1 MAGNVIAG
9 FLVRLGFLVDKDEA
23 KKFQGTVDSVSK
35 GMQSLTKK
43 GIAFGVAFTG
53 AVAKANSEVTKLYN
67 LANRTGS
74 SISGLKALGSAME
87 TVGGSA
93 EDINGAIAQLSD
105 NIKYLNYEPVIN
117 SLGVSLRDAQGNARD
132 MTDVML
138 DLRSVLASM
147 PQQQAKV
154 YAEMLGLGG
163 AFEAIMKQDF
173 PTELKRSKDLLGG
186 LSVILDKNHES
197 TRQFSNEFGRLWEV
211 IATGAQ
217 SASSELTALLGLDTK
232 LADLNSSLAK
242 GLEDFIKWQSEIIKG
257 SDSFWDWLSKSFF
270 EPTSNFASETRKE
283 TLAPEV
289 EEVLAENRPDGFK
302 NQGGELIQPKSEK
315 KEIEL
320 IQPKRSER
328 SLELNKRILE
338 LSGDEVFSD
347 EKTLV
352 DTVQNETPQK
362 LEERVI
368 EVIKEKPNDVGFESL
383 KQTINGRVENDYFK
397 TPIASRMGDTITNNS
412 STNTVNQGAKNI
424 TVNQNINITGVN
436 DPERIKREISPAPV
450 IYNQVQSAM

>member
-67 LANRTGS
+67 IANRTGS
-74 SISGLKALGSAME
+74 SISGLKALGTAME

-154 YAEMLGLGG
+154 YAEMLGLGQ
-163 AFEAIMKQDF
+163 AFEAIMKRDF
-173 PTELKRSKDLLGG
+173 PAEVKRSRDLLGG
-186 LSVILDKNHES
+186 LGSILDKNHES
-197 TRQFSNEFGRLWEV
+197 TRQFTNEFGRLWDV

-232 LADLNSSLAK
+232 LADLNNSLAK
-242 GLEDFIKWQSEIIKG
+242 GLEDFVKWQSEIIKG

-270 EPTSNFASETRKE
+270 EPTSNFASKTRKE
-283 TLAPEV
+283 TLASEV
-289 EEVLAENRPDGFK
+289 EENLANNRPVGFV
-302 NQGGELIQPKSEK
+302 NSGGELIKAKTGKRVISMVT
-315 KEIEL
+315 
-320 IQPKRSER
+320 PKRSQYGLDAMQR
-328 SLELNKRILE
+328 AIELG
-338 LSGDEVFSD
+338 GDESYF
-347 EKTLV
+347 
-352 DTVQNETPQK
+352 DTPM
-362 LEERVI
+362 
-368 EVIKEKPNDVGFESL
+368 
-383 KQTINGRVENDYFK
+383 
-397 TPIASRMGDTITNNS
+397 ASRMGATVTNNS
-412 STNTVNQGAKNI
+412 TSNTVNQGAKNI

-436 DPERIKREISPAPV
+436 DPQRIKREINPAPV
-450 IYNQVQSAM
+450 IYNQVQSAL

>member
-9 FLVRLGFLVDKDEA
+9 FLVRLGFIVDKDEA
-23 KKFQGTVDSVSK
+23 KKFEGTVDSVSK
-35 GMQSLTKK
+35 GMQALTKK

-53 AVAKANSEVTKLYN
+53 AVAKANSEVNKLYN
-67 LANRTGS
+67 IANRTGS
-74 SISGLKALGSAME
+74 SISGLKALGTAMD

-93 EDINGAIAQLSD
+93 EDINSAIAQLSD

-117 SLGVSLRDAQGNARD
+117 SLGVSLRDANGNARD

-154 YAEMLGLGG
+154 YAEMLGLGQ

-173 PTELKRSKDLLGG
+173 PAEVKRSRDLLGG
-186 LSVILDKNHES
+186 LGAILDKNHES
-197 TRQFSNEFGRLWEV
+197 TRTFANEFGRLWDV

-232 LADLNSSLAK
+232 LADLNNRLSK
-242 GLEDFIKWQSEIIKG
+242 GILDFINWQSDIIKNA
-257 SDSFWDWLSKSFF
+257 DSFWNWLGKTV
-270 EPTSNFASETRKE
+270 EPVLTFASKTRQE
-283 TLAPEV
+283 TLSTEV
-289 EEVLAENRPDGFK
+289 KENIETNRIEGYTNK
-302 NQGGELIQPKSEK
+302 GGELIQPKVEKRAFEIVKPESQEK
-315 KEIEL
+315 KEQPSAKLEAQVIEVAK
-320 IQPKRSER
+320 P
-328 SLELNKRILE
+328 
-338 LSGDEVFSD
+338 
-347 EKTLV
+347 
-352 DTVQNETPQK
+352 K

-368 EVIKEKPNDVGFESL
+368 EVVQQKRSESGL
-383 KQTINGRVENDYFK
+383 EAMQKAIELGGDESYFN

-412 STNTVNQGAKNI
+412 TSNTVNNQGAKNI

-436 DPERIKREISPAPV
+436 DPQRIKRELNPAPV
-450 IYNQVQSAM
+450 VYNQIQSVM

>member
-35 GMQSLTKK
+35 WMQSLTKK

-154 YAEMLGLGG
+154 YAEMLGLGQ

-173 PTELKRSKDLLGG
+173 PAEVKRSRDLLGG
-186 LSVILDKNHES
+186 LGSILDKNHES
-197 TRQFSNEFGRLWEV
+197 TRQFTNELGRLWDV
-211 IATGAQ
+211 LATGAQ
-217 SASSELTALLGLDTK
+217 ASSSEFTALLGLDKK
-232 LADLNSSLAK
+232 LADLNNSLAK

-270 EPTSNFASETRKE
+270 EPTSNFASETRKA

-289 EEVLAENRPDGFK
+289 EEILANHRPDGYT
-302 NQGGELIQPKSEK
+302 NGGGELIKA
-315 KEIEL
+315 
-320 IQPKRSER
+320 RTG
-328 SLELNKRILE
+328 N
-338 LSGDEVFSD
+338 
-347 EKTLV
+347 
-352 DTVQNETPQK
+352 
-362 LEERVI
+362 RVI
-368 EVIKEKPNDVGFESL
+368 NTIAPQRTQFGLDAMQRAIEMGADPSYFDASVGS
-383 KQTINGRVENDYFK
+383 RVGA
-397 TPIASRMGDTITNNS
+397 TVTNNS
-412 STNTVNQGAKNI
+412 SSTINQGAKNI

-450 IYNQVQSAM
+450 IYNQVQSVM

>member
-9 FLVRLGFLVDKDEA
+9 FLVRLGFIVDKDEA
-23 KKFQGTVDSVSK
+23 KKFEGTVDSVSK
-35 GMQSLTKK
+35 GMQALTKK

-53 AVAKANSEVTKLYN
+53 AVAKANSEVNKLYN
-67 LANRTGS
+67 IANRTGS
-74 SISGLKALGSAME
+74 SISGLKALGTAMD

-93 EDINGAIAQLSD
+93 EDINSAIAQLSD

-117 SLGVSLRDAQGNARD
+117 SLGVSLRDANGNARD

-154 YAEMLGLGG
+154 YAEMLGLGQ

-173 PTELKRSKDLLGG
+173 PAEVKRSRDLLVGMG
-186 LSVILDKNHES
+186 EILDKNHAS
-197 TRQFSNEFGRLWEV
+197 TRAFTNEFGRLWDV

-232 LADLNSSLAK
+232 LADLNNRLSK
-242 GLEDFIKWQSEIIKG
+242 GILDFINWQSDIIKNA
-257 SDSFWDWLSKSFF
+257 DSFWNWLGKTV
-270 EPTSNFASETRKE
+270 EPVLTFASKTRQE
-283 TLAPEV
+283 TLSTEV
-289 EEVLAENRPDGFK
+289 KENIETNRIEGYTNK
-302 NQGGELIQPKSEK
+302 GGELIKPKVEK
-315 KEIEL
+315 
-320 IQPKRSER
+320 P
-328 SLELNKRILE
+328 
-338 LSGDEVFSD
+338 
-347 EKTLV
+347 
-352 DTVQNETPQK
+352 K

-368 EVIKEKPNDVGFESL
+368 EVVQLKRSESGL
-383 KQTINGRVENDYFK
+383 EAMQKAIELGGDESYFN

-412 STNTVNQGAKNI
+412 TSNTVNNQGAKNI

-436 DPERIKREISPAPV
+436 DPQRIKRELNPAPV
-450 IYNQVQSAM
+450 VYNQIQSVM

>member
-1 MAGNVIAG
+1 MVGNVIAG

-117 SLGVSLRDAQGNARD
+117 SLGVSLRDAKGNARD

-173 PTELKRSKDLLGG
+173 PAELKRSKDLLGG
-186 LSVILDKNHES
+186 LSVILDKNH
-197 TRQFSNEFGRLWEV
+197 
-211 IATGAQ
+211 
-217 SASSELTALLGLDTK
+217 
-232 LADLNSSLAK
+232 
-242 GLEDFIKWQSEIIKG
+242 
-257 SDSFWDWLSKSFF
+257 
-270 EPTSNFASETRKE
+270 
-283 TLAPEV
+283 
-289 EEVLAENRPDGFK
+289 
-302 NQGGELIQPKSEK
+302 
-315 KEIEL
+315 
-320 IQPKRSER
+320 
-328 SLELNKRILE
+328 
-338 LSGDEVFSD
+338 
-347 EKTLV
+347 
-352 DTVQNETPQK
+352 
-362 LEERVI
+362 
-368 EVIKEKPNDVGFESL
+368 
-383 KQTINGRVENDYFK
+383 
-397 TPIASRMGDTITNNS
+397 
-412 STNTVNQGAKNI
+412 
-424 TVNQNINITGVN
+424 
-436 DPERIKREISPAPV
+436 
-450 IYNQVQSAM
+450 

>member
-173 PTELKRSKDLLGG
+173 PAELKRSKDLLGG

-232 LADLNSSLAK
+232 LADLNNSLAK

-289 EEVLAENRPDGFK
+289 EEVLAENRPVNLTDK
-302 NQGGELIQPKSEK
+302 NGKPIEQKVGKQT
-315 KEIEL
+315 IEL
-320 IQPKRSER
+320 IKPKAEKRVIELIKPEQTKR
-328 SLELNKRILE
+328 GLELQQQAFE
-338 LSGDEVFSD
+338 LSGDE
-347 EKTLV
+347 
-352 DTVQNETPQK
+352 N
-362 LEERVI
+362 
-368 EVIKEKPNDVGFESL
+368 
-383 KQTINGRVENDYFK
+383 YFNS
-397 TPIASRMGDTITNNS
+397 PISSKMGDTITNNS
-412 STNTVNQGAKNI
+412 TRNTVNQGAKNI

-436 DPERIKREISPAPV
+436 DPERIKREISLAPV

>member
-9 FLVRLGFLVDKDEA
+9 FLVRLGFIVDKDEA
-23 KKFQGTVDSVSK
+23 KKFEGTVDSVSK
-35 GMQSLTKK
+35 GMQALTKK

-53 AVAKANSEVTKLYN
+53 AVAKANSEVNKLYN
-67 LANRTGS
+67 IANRTGS
-74 SISGLKALGSAME
+74 SISGLKALGTAMD

-93 EDINGAIAQLSD
+93 EDINSAIAQLSD

-117 SLGVSLRDAQGNARD
+117 SLGVSLRDANGNARD

-154 YAEMLGLGG
+154 YAEMLGLGQ

-173 PTELKRSKDLLGG
+173 PAEVKRSRDLLGG
-186 LSVILDKNHES
+186 LGAILDKNHES
-197 TRQFSNEFGRLWEV
+197 TRTFANEFGRLWDV

-232 LADLNSSLAK
+232 LADLNNRLSK
-242 GLEDFIKWQSEIIKG
+242 GILDFINWQSDIIKNA
-257 SDSFWDWLSKSFF
+257 DSFWNWLGKTV
-270 EPTSNFASETRKE
+270 EPVLTFASKTRQE
-283 TLAPEV
+283 TLSTEV
-289 EEVLAENRPDGFK
+289 KENIETNRIEGYTNK
-302 NQGGELIQPKSEK
+302 GGELIKPKVEK
-315 KEIEL
+315 
-320 IQPKRSER
+320 P
-328 SLELNKRILE
+328 
-338 LSGDEVFSD
+338 
-347 EKTLV
+347 
-352 DTVQNETPQK
+352 K

-368 EVIKEKPNDVGFESL
+368 EVVQLKRSESGL
-383 KQTINGRVENDYFK
+383 EAMQKAIELGGDESYFN

-412 STNTVNQGAKNI
+412 TSNTVNNQGAKNI

-436 DPERIKREISPAPV
+436 DPQRIKRELNPAPV
-450 IYNQVQSAM
+450 VYNQIQSVM

>member
-67 LANRTGS
+67 IANRTGS

-87 TVGGSA
+87 TVGGNA

-105 NIKYLNYEPVIN
+105 NIKYLNYEPVIG
-117 SLGVSLRDAQGNARD
+117 SLGVSLRDAKGNARD

-154 YAEMLGLGG
+154 YAEMLGLGQ

-173 PTELKRSKDLLGG
+173 PSEVKRSRDLLGG
-186 LSVILDKNHES
+186 LSAILDKNHES
-197 TRQFSNEFGRLWEV
+197 TRQFSNEFGRLWDV

-232 LADLNSSLAK
+232 LADLNNSLAK

-257 SDSFWDWLSKSFF
+257 SDSFWDWLSKSILS
-270 EPTSNFASETRKE
+270 PTSNFASKTRKE
-283 TLAPEV
+283 TLASEV
-289 EEVLAENRPDGFK
+289 EENLANNRPIGFT
-302 NQGGELIQPKSEK
+302 NSGGELIKAKTGSRVIGVLTPQRSQYGLDAMQRA
-315 KEIEL
+315 IEL
-320 IQPKRSER
+320 G
-328 SLELNKRILE
+328 
-338 LSGDEVFSD
+338 GDESYF
-347 EKTLV
+347 
-352 DTVQNETPQK
+352 DTPM
-362 LEERVI
+362 
-368 EVIKEKPNDVGFESL
+368 
-383 KQTINGRVENDYFK
+383 
-397 TPIASRMGDTITNNS
+397 ASRMGATVTNNS
-412 STNTVNQGAKNI
+412 SSSTVNQGAKNI

-436 DPERIKREISPAPV
+436 DPQRIKREINPAPV
-450 IYNQVQSAM
+450 IYNQVQSAL